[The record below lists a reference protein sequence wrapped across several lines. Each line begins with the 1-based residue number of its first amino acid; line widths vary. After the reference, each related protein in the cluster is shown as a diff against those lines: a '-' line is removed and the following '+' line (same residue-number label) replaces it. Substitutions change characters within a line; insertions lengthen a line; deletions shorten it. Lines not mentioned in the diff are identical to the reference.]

1 MPDTPAMPSISGPEP
16 SRLGSSPL
24 LRLLARQGTLPSR
37 VVSPGGVW
45 AVLHTV
51 GEVRPPE
58 SALSAPNLIVI
69 EPARTAAPDDAD
81 SPAPPWLPS
90 SRAAVDAALLEIEAA
105 HPDASLILWPHAL
118 GAISD
123 APSLRTFLRARG
135 VSGGGRWRFIYDAA
149 ALLTPPMRT
158 NLDDHLLR
166 WSEVLLTH
174 PDLAGVLLCEHSPAV
189 PVPGPTPLTR
199 DAALSTALLR
209 LLPGI
214 PGNIPII
221 LLDALPGSFATQA
234 ALLAAA
240 GGAERRT
247 I

>member
-1 MPDTPAMPSISGPEP
+1 MVVEP
-16 SRLGSSPL
+16 S
-24 LRLLARQGTLPSR
+24 
-37 VVSPGGVW
+37 
-45 AVLHTV
+45 H
-51 GEVRPPE
+51 
-58 SALSAPNLIVI
+58 
-69 EPARTAAPDDAD
+69 AAPSNDPDHPD
-81 SPAPPWLPS
+81 SPSPPWLPS
-90 SRAAVDAALLEIEAA
+90 ARAAVEAALLEIESAYPLA
-105 HPDASLILWPHAL
+105 NLLLWPHAY

-123 APSLRTFLRARG
+123 APSLRTFLRSRG
-135 VSGGGRWRFIYDAA
+135 VSAGGRWRFIYDAA

-158 NLDDHLLR
+158 NTDDHLLR

-189 PVPGPTPLTR
+189 PVPGPTPLAR

-209 LLPGI
+209 VLPGI
-214 PGNIPII
+214 PDSIPII
-221 LLDALPGSFATQA
+221 LLDPLPGSFATQA